1 MTSFVV
7 QGHIL
12 YNNTFIQNI
21 LNGYIII
28 PLYPYTKIDHEST
41 FLDGRNKKDNFLKPI
56 RGHFNI
62 SNVTRFTFKKQHF
75 FFFFQFCCR
84 KCHQFQNIPW
94 CLTSLHVGTWL
105 SRNLRKYNLKHSHRD
120 NTLSTQYIKYFPLY
134 WQCNTVT
141 MLHLNRYCNSN
152 HINVHAVMS

>member
-1 MTSFVV
+1 MGNVHNIFMEHDFYFKKFVIFTNNILLAIATNIPLLLMTSFVV

-12 YNNTFIQNI
+12 YNNTLIQNI

-28 PLYPYTKIDHEST
+28 SLYPYTKIDHEST

-75 FFFFQFCCR
+75 FFLFSVLLQKMSPVPKHPLVSDFITCR
-84 KCHQFQNIPW
+84 NMVVQK
-94 CLTSLHVGTWL
+94 
-105 SRNLRKYNLKHSHRD
+105 LKK
-120 NTLSTQYIKYFPLY
+120 I
-134 WQCNTVT
+134 
-141 MLHLNRYCNSN
+141 
-152 HINVHAVMS
+152 